1 VLSDHEITRI
11 LFSQLDKRKAHL
23 HTKGDDHLTDCR
35 CNMYRIA
42 IKDLSHPYRLELEN
56 KLERKKEAKKTKKAK
71 RKARRAKKLKSEK
84 RYKRPRPAVKRTTPR
99 TTPWVSREEWLKE
112 TDKFY
117 ASRAW
122 KEVRY
127 LVLRRDGAI
136 CACCGAKAS
145 DGVCMWV
152 DHIKPRSVYP
162 ELQLDPENMQV
173 LCDDCNQGKSNYYN
187 DDWRVK
193 MA

>member
-1 VLSDHEITRI
+1 MNNQHEITRI
-11 LFSQLDKRKAHL
+11 LCSKLDKRKARL
-23 HTKGDDHLTDCR
+23 HTIGGENNFTDGI
-35 CNMYRIA
+35 CNMLRDA
-42 IKDLSHPYRLELEN
+42 IKDPNHGYRNEVLRDISAPKKPKKKKN
-56 KLERKKEAKKTKKAK
+56 RKKKGKSRERK
-71 RKARRAKKLKSEK
+71 
-84 RYKRPRPAVKRTTPR
+84 AVKRTTPR
-99 TTPWVSREEWLKE
+99 TKAWVSREDWLKE

-127 LVLRRDGAI
+127 FVLRRDGAT
-136 CACCGAKAS
+136 CACCGARAS

-173 LCDDCNQGKSNYYN
+173 LCDDCNQGKSNYYS

>member
-1 VLSDHEITRI
+1 MGESHYTDKKCNI
-11 LFSQLDKRKAHL
+11 LR
-23 HTKGDDHLTDCR
+23 G
-35 CNMYRIA
+35 A
-42 IKDLSHPYRLELEN
+42 IKDLGHGYRSEVERQLEN
-56 KLERKKEAKKTKKAK
+56 PPKLKKKKKRKKKG
-71 RKARRAKKLKSEK
+71 RNRHRS
-84 RYKRPRPAVKRTTPR
+84 AVQRTTPR
-99 TTPWVSREEWLKE
+99 TTAWVSREEWLEE
-112 TDKFY
+112 TNRFY

-127 LVLRRDGAI
+127 FVLRRDGAI
-136 CACCGAKAS
+136 CACCGARAS

-173 LCDDCNQGKSNYYN
+173 LCDDCNQGKSNYYD

-193 MA
+193 ME